1 MRRCSAVTSATAG
14 FVFSLFLS
22 REMVSLAIGC
32 FPDQGWLWR
41 LSYAFGYE
49 FLPFLTVLRL
59 HLEPPWA
66 TSFVLCALVA
76 MAGIAF
82 RSRSR
87 FLSAVAIHFAA
98 MGVWFCWLA
107 SVARHPSIYASA
119 DTSVPAWVFAAYRP
133 SLPSTLTSMSIGLLL
148 ACLASHAGY
157 IRSLTAPRKPA
168 AE

>member
-1 MRRCSAVTSATAG
+1 MRRCSAATSATAG

-59 HLEPPWA
+59 YLEPPWA
-66 TSFVLCALVA
+66 TSLVLCTLVA

-82 RSRSR
+82 RSRSQ

-119 DTSVPAWVFAAYRP
+119 DTSVPAWVFAANRP

-148 ACLASHAGY
+148 ACLVSHAGY